1 MWVSSFAQ
9 DDDEDVPSIS
19 RSLDDMEEMNGMM
32 SYHAFRIG
40 TKDVI
45 MVILLITACYVFG
58 KIWRGCTYLIL
69 LLAAMF
75 YYMLH

>member
-1 MWVSSFAQ
+1 
-9 DDDEDVPSIS
+9 
-19 RSLDDMEEMNGMM
+19 MEEMNGMM